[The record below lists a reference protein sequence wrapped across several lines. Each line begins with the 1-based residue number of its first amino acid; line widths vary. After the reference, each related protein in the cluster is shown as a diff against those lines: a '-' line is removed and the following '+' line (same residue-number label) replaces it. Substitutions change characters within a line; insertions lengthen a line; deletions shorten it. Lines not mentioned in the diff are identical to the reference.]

1 MKLIEYIVFITLA
14 VSCICFA
21 VIAVGAPPRVL
32 VTGAI
37 WLACLLVAS
46 FISAFIWHRKV
57 DKPLRNIGCAVTLK
71 ENKSGTIKAF
81 HEIKDLTELEAT
93 ILPLLSDDIP
103 EPAQDFLAEMT
114 HEIKTPL
121 NGVIGFISNLQDTPL
136 NQQQKQFLKIIS
148 SSANSLMYVMNQIL
162 DYSKINAGKLELED
176 IAFDLKAL
184 LQDRCAIAEQIA
196 RSKNIKVY
204 LVFPYDQPLV
214 VRGDPNRLRQ
224 VLDNLLTNAVKFT
237 HAGEICL
244 EANANAIADRP
255 DILSISFAVRDTG
268 VGMSQKTLDS
278 LFKPY
283 RQADSSVARNYG
295 GTGLGLCIS
304 ASLVKLMGGK
314 LNVRS
319 VPQQG
324 STFFFNLSL
333 ARAKAVEQVRLTGPF
348 TVKLP
353 KSELRKNR
361 ALLVDDTPTNLFLL
375 ETVCQN
381 AGLPYRTASNGQEA
395 VDLAV
400 MHKFDVVFMD
410 IQMPVMD
417 GYTAIR
423 KLRSL
428 PNTASSHIVALTAS
442 AYQEDIERAL
452 EAGATEFIPK
462 PFEKNQLLM
471 SIADALAIT
480 PEKIFAS
487 NDINPE
493 SEDDETIRHMHDFL
507 REQYQM
513 SLGEIKM
520 TLAQTLVDWRPL
532 LDNLKAYVKSGNIDQ
547 ARQIFHKLKGQL
559 ASIGL
564 LADANTASLI
574 NEALADSEDSQAV
587 MQQTD
592 DFIKRLSR
600 IFKNLEQ
607 DITIA

>member
-93 ILPLLSDDIP
+93 ILPLLRDDIP

>member
-423 KLRSL
+423 KLRLL

>member
-93 ILPLLSDDIP
+93 ILPLLRDDIP

-592 DFIKRLSR
+592 DFIKRLSS

>member
-81 HEIKDLTELEAT
+81 HEIKDLTELEAI
-93 ILPLLSDDIP
+93 ILPLLRDDIP

-423 KLRSL
+423 KLRLL